1 MKRILL
7 AFLVIFAYSQ
17 MVVAQIGVGT
27 EDPHVSAQLDVF
39 SAEHGILIPR
49 VPLNSTTDLAT
60 IRNGNVNSLMVFN
73 TQTINDVTPGYYYW
87 YETKWYRLVS
97 TSDALEETITTLI
110 DQGNGQFLYTSEDGT
125 ETTIDIP
132 ASVVYDIINEGAIYN
147 EIIKLI
153 GSEET
158 ITVLEDHDNGTYTYY
173 NETQVDADGAIIGPG
188 VTIDVIGDVVTNIQN
203 DGVIYDQITNV
214 IQAEQATTTLV
225 DGTNTSVV
233 VSPSNPAQPN
243 NAEYAVNVATADGT
257 NLGVV
262 KEAAD
267 NPTVSINEE
276 GELSV
281 NITNL
286 HAIVETS
293 VDYSPV
299 FDTDATILGNA
310 VANDVSITLPDATP
324 DTKGKKYTI
333 KKLDANEANYI
344 FVLGNIAG
352 TSGQVLYTGVP
363 YTGWDFISDG
373 TVWHIVNSF

>member
-158 ITVLEDHDNGTYTYY
+158 ITVLEDHGNGRYTYY

>member
-49 VPLNSTTDLAT
+49 VPLNSTIDQAT

-158 ITVLEDHDNGTYTYY
+158 ITVLEDHGNGRYTYY

-233 VSPSNPAQPN
+233 VNPPNPAQPN